1 MPIAFGAAGAVA
13 NTATTTLTLAYPAG
27 ITAGQLLVICICN
40 KYPPNTP
47 TTPVAAGFILAANAQ
62 GTGGS
67 GAAGIDTG
75 TVFTTVYYKIA
86 AGTETGN
93 LAITVTGNNAAIGRI
108 FRYTNA
114 TGNWDVSAANG
125 ADNTA
130 GTAWLTTMNVNPG
143 LTTGD
148 WAIVASGINTDA
160 YTYSAQAPAEAST
173 TFGATV
179 ERQDSGTTSGQDC
192 ALVVTDTP
200 VTAGTSVN
208 PPTYAMTSSGTAAN
222 NPAGSSVMLRIREVA
237 AVVAGGFDQYGM
249 MGFYGM

>member
-1 MPIAFGAAGAVA
+1 MAIAFGASGLAA
-13 NTATTTLTLAYPAG
+13 NTATNTLTLAYPAG
-27 ITAGQLLVICICN
+27 ITAGQLIVVCVCN
-40 KYPPNTP
+40 KYPPNNP
-47 TTPVAAGFILAANAQ
+47 TTPAGFTLAANAQ

-75 TVFTTVYYKIA
+75 TVYMTVYYKIA
-86 AGTETGN
+86 VGTETGN
-93 LAITVTGNNAAIGRI
+93 LAITFVGTNNSGIGRI

-114 TGNWDVSAANG
+114 TGNWNVSAANG
-125 ADNTA
+125 SDNTA

-160 YTYSAQAPAEAST
+160 YTYASQAPAEAST

-179 ERQDSGTTSGQDC
+179 ERQDSGTNSGQDC

-208 PPTYAMTSSGTAAN
+208 PPTYSMTASGTAAN
-222 NPAGSSVMLRIREVA
+222 NPAGSSVMLRIREIA
-237 AVVAGGFDQYGM
+237 AVVGGFDQYGM
-249 MGFYGM
+249 MGFYGL

>member
-1 MPIAFGAAGAVA
+1 MAIAFGAAGAVA
-13 NTATTTLTLAYPAG
+13 NTATTTLTLAYPTG
-27 ITAGQLLVICICN
+27 ITAGQLIVMCICN

-47 TTPVAAGFILAANAQ
+47 TTPAGFTLAANAQ

-75 TVFTTVYYKIA
+75 TVYMTVYYRIA
-86 AGTETGN
+86 PSALSGN
-93 LAITVTGNNAAIGRI
+93 VSITVTGNNVAIGRI

-114 TGNWDVSAANG
+114 TNNWDVSAANG

-130 GTAWLTTMNVNPG
+130 GSTAWLTTMNVNPG
-143 LTTGD
+143 LTAGD
-148 WAIVASGINTDA
+148 WVIVASGINTDL
-160 YTYSAQAPAEAST
+160 YTFSAQAPAEAST

-200 VTAGTSVN
+200 VTAGTSTVA
-208 PPTYAMTSSGTAAN
+208 PTYSMTSSGSAAN
-222 NPAGSSVMLRIREVA
+222 NPAGSSVMLRIREGA
-237 AVVAGGFDQYGM
+237 FTGGSDQYGM
-249 MGFYGM
+249 MGFYGI

>member
-13 NTATTTLTLAYPAG
+13 STATTTLSVAYPAG
-27 ITAGQLLVICICN
+27 VTAGQLIVLCICN

-47 TTPVAAGFILAANAQ
+47 AAPGFFSPTNAQ

-75 TVFTTVYYKIA
+75 TVYMTVFYRIA
-86 AGTETGN
+86 TGVLSGN
-93 LAITVTGNNAAIGRI
+93 VNVVVSGNNVAIGRM

-114 TGNWDVSAANG
+114 TGNWEIAAANG

-130 GTAWLTTMNVNPG
+130 GTAWLTTMNINPG

-148 WAIVASGINTDA
+148 LVLVASGINTDL
-160 YTYSAQAPAEAST
+160 YTFSAQAPAEAST

-200 VTAGTSVN
+200 VTAGTSAVA
-208 PPTYAMTSSGTAAN
+208 PTYAMTASGTAAN
-222 NPAGSSVMLRIREVA
+222 NPAGSSVMLRIREGA
-237 AVVAGGFDQYGM
+237 FTGGSDQYGM
-249 MGFYGM
+249 MGFYGI